1 MIKTQGTRRRAQGE
15 NNDRAFYI
23 ETRKAEECL
32 CGREKSSGR
41 SFCYRCYKELPGD
54 MQRALY
60 RKMGDGY
67 EEAFEEAVA
76 WLQTEVW

>member
-1 MIKTQGTRRRAQGE
+1 MTEDRSQKAS
-15 NNDRAFYI
+15 DRAFYV
-23 ETRKAEECL
+23 ETLKSEECL
-32 CGREKSSGR
+32 CGRVKKPGN
-41 SFCYRCYKELPGD
+41 SFCFRCYKELPAD
-54 MQRALY
+54 MQKALY

>member
-1 MIKTQGTRRRAQGE
+1 MIKTQGPGHRTKGE
-15 NNDRAFYI
+15 NNDRAFYV

-41 SFCYRCYKELPGD
+41 SFCYHCYKELPGD
-54 MQRALY
+54 MQKALY
-60 RKMGDGY
+60 RQIGDGY
-67 EEAFEEAVA
+67 EEAFEDAVA